1 MWGLNLESSMSDR
14 LKENFFTAVRI
25 GLPLVFTFYWAV
37 TLFLEA
43 GVSTAILL
51 LSAVFVTLLTVK
63 ELFGAKKRIWF
74 LLADIP
80 VFALLTYISDGIM
93 MICGFFLLYELLSYF
108 KPAMIWY
115 FILALTAFVPS
126 PAGIGMQFTLAVL
139 LAVLYIQ
146 NDLVN
151 EDYRR
156 QMLDSMV
163 YEQSLKK
170 DIDRKDV
177 EARLLAENRILEE
190 RAELSQTLHDKLGH
204 NINGSIYQLEAS
216 KLLLDKDP
224 EKAKTMIGGVT
235 DQLRTGMDEI
245 RAILRRERP
254 EKKKLAMIRLY
265 DLCED
270 CNSKGVEANLV
281 TEGDTDLIT
290 DMQWET
296 ILDNAFEAVSN
307 SMKYAQCKHI
317 DISII
322 VLNKMIRC
330 TIKDDGVGCK
340 NIVDGMGLSG
350 MRQRMREISGVLSF
364 ESKRG
369 FAVNMLIPMEG
380 ESNG

>member
-1 MWGLNLESSMSDR
+1 MSDR

-43 GVSTAILL
+43 GVSTTILL

-80 VFALLTYISDGIM
+80 VFALLTYISDGVM

-369 FAVNMLIPMEG
+369 FAVNMLIPMKG